1 MLAAPSG
8 KLLQF
13 DPTCTA
19 LVIPDPWNRLV
30 SKNGRF
36 RFLPWGPP
44 PPERAVSN
52 FLALVHTARRN
63 RVPVLVSPHY
73 YYPADHGWRL
83 EGGLERL
90 MRRVGM
96 FQARGPWILEDLP
109 CAGDLPGV
117 MQDFPWALEGHES
130 LGLTLEL
137 DRRGIRRILLAGL
150 LANHSLCGHLGELRE
165 QGFQVGLVH
174 DASAAVETLGSPL
187 LPPPRGLPADA
198 LFATWDVLE
207 FLQQGSI
214 H

>member
-1 MLAAPSG
+1 MLAVPSG

-30 SKNGRF
+30 SKDGRF

-52 FLALVHTARRN
+52 FLALVHTARCN
-63 RVPVLVSPHY
+63 QVPVLVSPHH
-73 YYPADHGWRL
+73 YYPVDHGWRMEGRL
-83 EGGLERL
+83 EQL
-90 MRRVGM
+90 MHRVGM
-96 FQARGPWILEDLP
+96 FEARGPWILEDLP
-109 CAGDLPGV
+109 GAGDLHGA
-117 MQDFPWALEGHES
+117 MQGFPFALQGHES
-130 LGLTLEL
+130 MGLALEL

-150 LANHSLCGHLGELRE
+150 LADHSLRGHLGELQE

-174 DASAAVETLGSPL
+174 DASAAVEMLGSPL
-187 LPPPRGLPADA
+187 IAPSAGLPSDA
-198 LFATWDVLE
+198 LFATQDILSV
-207 FLQQGSI
+207 LQQGSI

>member
-1 MLAAPSG
+1 
-8 KLLQF
+8 
-13 DPTCTA
+13 
-19 LVIPDPWNRLV
+19 
-30 SKNGRF
+30 
-36 RFLPWGPP
+36 
-44 PPERAVSN
+44 
-52 FLALVHTARRN
+52 VHTARSN
-63 RVPVLVSPHY
+63 RIPVLVSPHY

-117 MQDFPWALEGHES
+117 MQDFPWALAGHES

-137 DRRGIRRILLAGL
+137 DRRGIQRILLAGL

-187 LPPPRGLPADA
+187 LPPPMGLPADA
-198 LFATWDVLE
+198 LFATWDVLG